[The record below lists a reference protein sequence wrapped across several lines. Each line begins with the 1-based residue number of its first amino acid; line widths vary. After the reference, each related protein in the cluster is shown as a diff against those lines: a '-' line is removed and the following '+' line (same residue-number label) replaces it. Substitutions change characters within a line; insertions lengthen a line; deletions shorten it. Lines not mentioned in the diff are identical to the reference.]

1 MKRIISVALIVALVI
16 LGTACSPTDV
26 GVGQFPR
33 SAQPV
38 ARCIVKR
45 ESGGDPRA
53 ISPTH
58 DYGLFQINRKAHKRN
73 FEARYG
79 VAFEK
84 GALDPRLNG
93 KYARYLYDY
102 YRSHGGT
109 GWEPW
114 AGGRYRCF

>member
-1 MKRIISVALIVALVI
+1 MHKLMSIALIAVLLI
-16 LGTACSPTDV
+16 IGTGCTPTEV
-26 GVGQFPR
+26 GVSYFPA
-33 SAQPV
+33 SARPV

-73 FEARYG
+73 FESRYG
-79 VAFEK
+79 VAFET

-102 YRSHGGT
+102 YRSHGGS